1 MPKEE
6 RAQREWHM
14 SQYERGQ
21 RGNALSGDG
30 PRLPSGGNT
39 SAWAKGLRT
48 LGGLRGCLGGRLDK
62 TGVHADDG
70 LRRRGCGQTRSGG
83 GVYEPA
89 FKPLHDLGRPAADM
103 LRFQTGLGKSDR
115 PGLWGG
121 VGKRA
126 PWWECAPASQSKER

>member
-89 FKPLHDLGRPAADM
+89 FKTLHLNGNINLNPVMFR
-103 LRFQTGLGKSDR
+103 LLKNRNDR
-115 PGLWGG
+115 
-121 VGKRA
+121 
-126 PWWECAPASQSKER
+126 